1 MCALHCALCTALNF
15 IASAHECKIHCL
27 LASVNFMLAL
37 LSQNFLVSSGKL
49 ILPKMLRISQQKN
62 SKARSR
68 CFQVP
73 QHTKSLYQ
81 LKNKIYL
88 FRFGHTNALL
98 FQKKITWNGH
108 FPPPVDPYVWFGI
121 YWAEFKLIIITMH
134 SFCYPW
140 NKWLMKKNCADINKV
155 IWISFIDFIVRG
167 KPRWSQK
174 K

>member
-88 FRFGHTNALL
+88 FRFSHTNALL
-98 FQKKITWNGH
+98 FQKIHKIDI
-108 FPPPVDPYVWFGI
+108 FPLLQ
-121 YWAEFKLIIITMH
+121 KLTHISYIL
-134 SFCYPW
+134 SQVQ
-140 NKWLMKKNCADINKV
+140 INYNYNALILLSLK
-155 IWISFIDFIVRG
+155 
-167 KPRWSQK
+167 
-174 K
+174 